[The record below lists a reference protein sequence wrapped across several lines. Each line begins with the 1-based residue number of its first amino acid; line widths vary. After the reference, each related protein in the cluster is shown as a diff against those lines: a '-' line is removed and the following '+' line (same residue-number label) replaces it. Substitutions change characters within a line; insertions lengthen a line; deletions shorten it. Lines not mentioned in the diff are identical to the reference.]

1 MKKIPNILLI
11 YTGGTIGMI
20 KDSETGALENFNFN
34 DLLESIPELNLLD
47 CNISSKSFSNPIDSS
62 NMKPSNWIEIGTIIE
77 DNYKNYDGFVIL
89 HGSDTM
95 SYTAS
100 ALSFML
106 ENLSKPVIFT
116 GSQLPIGDLRT
127 DAKENLITS
136 IQIASLVENN
146 QPVVQEV
153 GLYFEYKL
161 YRANRTT
168 KINAEHFEAFD
179 SPNYPPLII
188 SGVNL
193 SINYQSLLT
202 AKKNKKL
209 EVHKIFEP
217 NILLV
222 KLFPGINKETINH
235 LFSTPNLKGMI
246 FETYGSGNI
255 TNEKWFLKALK
266 TIIDKKIPVVNV
278 TQCAGGSVDMSI
290 YSTNVIYRNIGIIS
304 GKDISTEA
312 AVTKLMLMLGQ
323 NIPANNFKTKFETSL
338 RGEMK

>member
-1 MKKIPNILLI
+1 MKKKPNILLI

-20 KDSETGALENFNFN
+20 KNSETGALENFNFN
-34 DLLESIPELNLLD
+34 DLLECIPELNLLD

-62 NMKPSNWIEIGTIIE
+62 NMKPSNWIEIVTIIE

-209 EVHKIFEP
+209 VVHKIFEP

-246 FETYGSGNI
+246 VETYGSGNI

-266 TIIDKKIPVVNV
+266 IIIDKKIPVVNV
-278 TQCAGGSVDMSI
+278 TQCAGGSVDMNI

>member
-1 MKKIPNILLI
+1 MKKKPNILLI

-20 KDSETGALENFNFN
+20 KNSETGALENFNFN
-34 DLLESIPELNLLD
+34 DLSECIPELNLLD

-209 EVHKIFEP
+209 VVHKIFEP

-266 TIIDKKIPVVNV
+266 IIIDKKIPVVNV
-278 TQCAGGSVDMSI
+278 TQCAGGSVDMNI

>member
-1 MKKIPNILLI
+1 MKSNILLI

-34 DLLESIPELNLLD
+34 DLLEYIPELNLLD
-47 CNISSKSFSNPIDSS
+47 CNVSSKSFSKPIDSS
-62 NMKPSNWIEIGTIIE
+62 NMKPSNWVEIGTIVE
-77 DNYKNYDGFVIL
+77 DNYESYDGFVIL

-136 IQIASLVENN
+136 IQIASLIEKN
-146 QPVVQEV
+146 QPVIQEV
-153 GLYFEYKL
+153 GVYFEYKL

-193 SINYQSLLT
+193 FVNYDFLLKP
-202 AKKNKKL
+202 KKNKKL
-209 EVHKIFEP
+209 VAHKIFEP
-217 NILLV
+217 NVLLV
-222 KLFPGINKETINH
+222 KLFPGINEKMINH
-235 LFSTPNLKGMI
+235 ILSTPNLKGVI
-246 FETYGSGNI
+246 FETYGSGNL

-266 TIIDKKIPVVNV
+266 IIIDKNIPVINV
-278 TQCAGGSVDMSI
+278 TQCVGGSVDMNI
-290 YSTNVIYRNIGIIS
+290 YSTNILYRNIGIIS
-304 GKDISTEA
+304 GKDMTTEA

-323 NIPANNFKTKFETSL
+323 NISTNNFKTKFETSL
-338 RGEMK
+338 IGEMK

>member
-1 MKKIPNILLI
+1 MCKKPNILLI

-20 KDSETGALENFNFN
+20 KDSETGTLHNFNF
-34 DLLESIPELNLLD
+34 DELLEYIPELNLLD
-47 CNISSKSFSNPIDSS
+47 CNISIQSFAKPIDSS
-62 NMKPSNWIEIGTIIE
+62 NMNPSNWVEIASIIE
-77 DNYKNYDGFVIL
+77 EAYDNYDGFVIL

-136 IQIASLVENN
+136 IQIASLCNEGR
-146 QPVVQEV
+146 PIIREV

-161 YRANRTT
+161 YRANRST

-179 SPNYPPLII
+179 SLNYPPLIV

-193 SINYQSLLT
+193 SVNYQALLSS
-202 AKKNKKL
+202 NSEKKL
-209 EVHKIFEP
+209 KVHKKLGS

-222 KLFPGINKETINH
+222 KMFPGINELTINH
-235 LFSTPNLKGMI
+235 LFAYPEIKGLVL
-246 FETYGSGNI
+246 ETYGSGNL
-255 TNEKWFLKALK
+255 TNEKWFVKAIKKL
-266 TIIDKKIPVVNV
+266 IDKGIPIVNV
-278 TQCAGGSVDMSI
+278 TQCSGGSVDMNI
-290 YSTNVIYRNIGIIS
+290 YKTNIKYRKMGIIS
-304 GKDISTEA
+304 GKDITTESA
-312 AVTKLMLMLGQ
+312 LAKLLFLLGQ
-323 NIPANNFKTKFETSL
+323 NISPNSFKTIYETSL

>member
-20 KDSETGALENFNFN
+20 KNSETGALENFNFN

-209 EVHKIFEP
+209 VVHKIFEP

-266 TIIDKKIPVVNV
+266 IIIDKKIPVVNV
-278 TQCAGGSVDMSI
+278 TQCAGGSVDMNI
-290 YSTNVIYRNIGIIS
+290 YSTNIIYRNIGIIS

-312 AVTKLMLMLGQ
+312 AVTKLMFMLGQ

>member
-20 KDSETGALENFNFN
+20 KDSVTGALENFNFN
-34 DLLESIPELNLLD
+34 ELLESIPELNLLD

-209 EVHKIFEP
+209 VVHKIFEP

-266 TIIDKKIPVVNV
+266 IIIDKKIPVVNV
-278 TQCAGGSVDMSI
+278 TQCAGGSVDMNI
-290 YSTNVIYRNIGIIS
+290 YSTNIIYRNIGIIS

-312 AVTKLMLMLGQ
+312 AVTKLMFMLGQ

>member
-20 KDSETGALENFNFN
+20 KDSVTGALENFNFN

-209 EVHKIFEP
+209 VVHKIFEP

-266 TIIDKKIPVVNV
+266 IIIDKKIPVVNL
-278 TQCAGGSVDMSI
+278 TQCSGGSVDMNI
-290 YSTNVIYRNIGIIS
+290 YSTNIIYRNIGIIS

-312 AVTKLMLMLGQ
+312 AVTKLMFMLGQ